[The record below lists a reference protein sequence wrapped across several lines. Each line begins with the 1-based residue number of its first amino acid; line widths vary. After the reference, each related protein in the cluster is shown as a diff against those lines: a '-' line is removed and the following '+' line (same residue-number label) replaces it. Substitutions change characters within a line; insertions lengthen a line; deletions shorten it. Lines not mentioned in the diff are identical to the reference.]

1 MWLSNRRFRFVLG
14 VVLLCG
20 LSFSLTG
27 CAVLRAVFPAGFGG
41 LGSPAGQVDPLAPE
55 PDSGDD
61 DEPEPVAIACPAEP
75 VEFLLTLVHS
85 WTFSPAGQTQVMQ
98 ITGNTTSGASC
109 FMTVNREN
117 VQAEDCL
124 IPYSITGNM
133 AAGQCEVDG
142 ESTAL
147 ITITG
152 SCADG
157 VITLT
162 ITETQNPDAGLGGA
176 LNCPGYSGQYVTFY
190 PPSMTTRSFII
201 TSAGE
206 VQTEDGGDMAGF
218 QYQKSWTLTPLE

>member
-1 MWLSNRRFRFVLG
+1 MWLSNRRLRFVLG
-14 VVLLCG
+14 AALLCS
-20 LSFSLTG
+20 LLFSLTG

-41 LGSPAGQVDPLAPE
+41 LGSAAGQGDSLAPE
-55 PDSGDD
+55 PDSGGEG
-61 DEPEPVAIACPAEP
+61 EPEPVAIACPAEP
-75 VEFLLTLVHS
+75 AEFLLTLVHS

-109 FMTVNREN
+109 FVMVNREH
-117 VQAEDCL
+117 VQAADCL
-124 IPYSITGNM
+124 VPYSITGNM
-133 AAGQCEVDG
+133 AAGQCAVNG

-147 ITITG
+147 IAITG

-190 PPSMTTRSFII
+190 PPSITTRSFMI
-201 TSAGE
+201 TSLGE
-206 VQTEDGGDMAGF
+206 VQTENGGDVAGF
-218 QYQKSWTLTPLE
+218 QYQKSWALTLLE